1 MPNIVAIVGR
11 PNVGKS
17 TLFNRLTETREAIVD
32 EVSGVTRDRH
42 YGKSEW
48 QGIEFSLI
56 DTGGYIKG
64 SDDIFEGEIR
74 KQVQIAIDEST
85 AILFVVDVNE
95 GVTQFDREVATIIR
109 KSQKPV
115 LTVVNKADNHEK
127 ASYAGDFYQL
137 GIGELYP
144 ISAISGSGTGD
155 LLDALIDILPKD
167 KTAIEEANIPKIAI
181 VGRPNV
187 GKSSL
192 TNALLGEDRNI
203 VTPIAG
209 TTRDT
214 INSRYTK
221 FGHDFYLIDTAGIRR
236 KAKVHEDLEFYSVMR
251 SINAIEKSDICI
263 LMLDAEHGLE
273 SQDLNILSLI
283 EKNRKGVL
291 IVVNKWDLVE
301 KDTKTALEFEN
312 RMREKIQP
320 FNDIPILFISV
331 KDKQRIMKTVE
342 AAMQVYANKTRHI
355 PTRELNDFLL
365 PLIESRPPQAIKGKY
380 VKVKYITQL
389 KGEALFMFY
398 CNLPQYV
405 TEAYKR
411 FLENKIR
418 EKYDFCGVPIVVS
431 MRKKT

>member
-32 EVSGVTRDRH
+32 EVAGVTRDRH

-155 LLDALIDILPKD
+155 LLDALINILPKD
-167 KTAIEEANIPKIAI
+167 KTAIEEASIPKIAI

-192 TNALLGEDRNI
+192 TNALLGEERNI

-263 LMLDAEHGLE
+263 LMIDAELGLE

-355 PTRELNDFLL
+355 PTRELNDYLL